1 MATSLGTVVKKEK
14 LQASTMSREGERGE
28 IRWIRE
34 HSLVN
39 KYQSGLCFPVVMK
52 SIS

>member
-14 LQASTMSREGERGE
+14 LQASTMSREGEKGE
-28 IRWIRE
+28 IRLIRE

-39 KYQSGLCFPVVMK
+39 RNTRVVYAVQLL
-52 SIS
+52 

>member
-1 MATSLGTVVKKEK
+1 MATSLGTVVRKEK
-14 LQASTMSREGERGE
+14 LQASTMSREGEKGE

-39 KYQSGLCFPVVMK
+39 RNRVVYAFQLL
-52 SIS
+52 